1 MKGSNNQAYLGV
13 SFTSKPNLSEE
24 KLNSQKLIWFYFF
37 EKSFLSTVICVPN
50 FVASNYQK
58 VVTDI

>member
-1 MKGSNNQAYLGV
+1 MKGLNNQAYLGV
-13 SFTSKPNLSEE
+13 TFTSKPNLSEE

-50 FVASNYQK
+50 FVASNCQ
-58 VVTDI
+58 